1 MITHAPCHWCD
12 QPLHLTLDGWKHPD
26 GQTYAQD
33 GHCATP
39 DRDKISR
46 EDKRA
51 GLFPA
56 SPSRARRPRGKRRL
70 PHEGRRPRGR

>member
-1 MITHAPCHWCD
+1 MLTHAPCLYCN

-26 GQTYAQD
+26 NQTYAHD

-39 DRDKISR
+39 NRDKISR
-46 EDKRA
+46 EEKRA

-56 SPSRARRPRGKRRL
+56 SRSRG
-70 PHEGRRPRGR
+70 GRRGRKRPPP

>member
-1 MITHAPCHWCD
+1 MQITAPCLWCN

-26 GQTYAQD
+26 GKIYAPD

-39 DRDKISR
+39 NRNKPCV
-46 EDKRA
+46 EGKRA

-56 SPSRARRPRGKRRL
+56 SPPRGGRRRGKRRL
-70 PHEGRRPRGR
+70 AHEGRRPRRR